1 MYKNI
6 LVTTDGSEF
15 SEKAFGHAIEL
26 AKQVGARIIAVT
38 VMPPIQFLTVE
49 GVVYPEDPEKFQQMA
64 DAQAKAALNVVA
76 KAAEASGV
84 PCERVQIESPQPY
97 EGIIQTAENKGC
109 DLIVMASH
117 GRRGLSAFLLGSE
130 TQKVLTHSSIPVLV
144 YR

>member
-15 SEKAFGHAIEL
+15 SERAFGHAAAL
-26 AKQVGARIIAVT
+26 AKLLNAKLTAVT
-38 VMPPIQFLTVE
+38 VTAPIQFVAIE
-49 GVVYPEDPEKFQQMA
+49 GVVYPEDPEKHKQMIA
-64 DAQAKAALNVVA
+64 AQAKAALDAVA
-76 KAAEASGV
+76 KVAAAQGV
-84 PCERVQIESPQPY
+84 PCETVQVESPQPY
-97 EGIIQTAENKGC
+97 EGILATAKSKGC

-117 GRRGLSAFLLGSE
+117 GRRGLSALLLGSE